1 MAKAVV
7 RAGLVVVSLVWA
19 LAAQAV
25 LAADLG
31 SFVKEG
37 SKAAGLS
44 ACVEPTEV
52 MRRDHM
58 EFIKHQRDETVH
70 NGIRSTKH
78 SLAGCVECHVSYGSD
93 GTPVAVSGEDQ
104 FCGACHQFLAVRLDC
119 FGCHAAVPN
128 GAPASAAISGLNAA
142 DLAWHSPVGRMAL
155 GGNGLQPA
163 GGGEGY

>member
-44 ACVEPTEV
+44 ACVEPTEI

-58 EFIKHQRDETVH
+58 ELIEHQRDETVH
-70 NGIRSTKH
+70 GGIRGTKH
-78 SLAGCVECHVSYGSD
+78 SLAGCIDCHVSTGSD
-93 GTPVAVSGEDQ
+93 GQAVPANGPDQ
-104 FCGACHQFLAVRLDC
+104 FCGACHAFAAVTVNC
-119 FGCHAAVPN
+119 FDCHASVPN
-128 GAPASAAISGLNAA
+128 GGPVSEFGVAAHQAA
-142 DLAWHSPVGRMAL
+142 GIAV
-155 GGNGLQPA
+155 A
-163 GGGEGY
+163 GGGPAVKGQ